1 MRRVV
6 VTGIGLITPLG
17 VGVDE
22 TWDGLMEGRSAV
34 GPIEDYDAS
43 SLRTRLGAEVRG
55 LVPKDHVP
63 NRRALRTMTRNDVL
77 GTVSAVLAVKDAGL
91 EDIEDSDGRTAV
103 YSGSNK
109 EISDPYDV
117 IDAAIGARDEDGHVD
132 MHRFGEQAQTGVR
145 PLFFLGGLQ
154 AASLFY
160 ISDAYKLRGP
170 NTYFAGTAETGANAI
185 GRGYRAIARGEAD
198 RAVAGGFDN
207 PVSWWN
213 MSRMDTIG
221 IMSRHNELGASA
233 CRPYDRDRDGTVMGE
248 GGAFFLL
255 EEMETAKER
264 GARAYAEVVGFGSGI
279 DTGSV
284 ITPEASGE
292 GLVIAI
298 EAALREAEIPT
309 DDVDY
314 LASHG
319 SGTLLG
325 DSTEAA
331 ALRSVFGDSSGTPAS
346 SVKPATGHLC
356 AGAGALNA
364 AVATL
369 AVHRGGMPPTLN
381 LEHPDPH
388 CNGVDWIPNDPR
400 EAEVR
405 QSLALARGFEGQNVA
420 LAFRAV

>member
-1 MRRVV
+1 MPRVA
-6 VTGIGLITPLG
+6 VTGIGLVTPLG
-17 VGVDE
+17 VGVEE
-22 TWDGLMEGRSAV
+22 TWSALVEGRSAV

-43 SLRTRLGAEVRG
+43 SLRTRIGAEIRD
-55 LVPKDHVP
+55 LEPKKVVP
-63 NRRALRTMTRNDVL
+63 NRRTLRTMTRNDVL

-91 EDIEDSDGRTAV
+91 EDIEDPDGRVAV

-117 IDAAIGARDEDGHVD
+117 IDAAIGARDEDGRVD
-132 MHRFGEQAQTGVR
+132 MKRFGEEAQTGVR

-170 NTYFAGTAETGANAI
+170 NTYFAGTAESGANAI
-185 GRGYRAIARGEAD
+185 GRGYRAILRGEAD
-198 RAVAGGFDN
+198 RALAGGFDN

-221 IMSRHNELGASA
+221 IMTARNELGAGA
-233 CRPYDRDRDGTVMGE
+233 CQPFDRDRDGTVMGE

-255 EEMETAKER
+255 EDMELAEER
-264 GARAYAEVVGFGSGI
+264 GAKVYAEVVGFGSGI

-284 ITPEASGE
+284 ITPEIDGQ
-292 GLVIAI
+292 GLALAV
-298 EAALREAEIPT
+298 EAALSEAGSSAG
-309 DDVDY
+309 DVGY
-314 LASHG
+314 VAAHG
-319 SGTLLG
+319 SGTSLG
-325 DSTEAA
+325 DSSEAA
-331 ALRSVFGDSSGTPAS
+331 ALRTVFGEEGATPAS
-346 SVKPATGHLC
+346 RVKPATGHLC

-364 AVATL
+364 AVAAL
-369 AVHRGGMPPTLN
+369 AVHHGAMPPTLN
-381 LEHPDPH
+381 LEQPDPG
-388 CNGVDWIPNDPR
+388 CDGIDWIPNDAR

>member
-1 MRRVV
+1 MRRIAI
-6 VTGIGLITPLG
+6 TGIGLVTPLG
-17 VGVDE
+17 VGVE
-22 TWDGLMEGRSAV
+22 ESWSGLTEGRSAV
-34 GPIEDYDAS
+34 GPIEDYDPS
-43 SLRTRLGAEVRG
+43 SLRTRIGAEVRD
-55 LVPKDHVP
+55 LEPKKVVP

-77 GTVSAVLAVKDAGL
+77 GTVSAVLAVQDAGL
-91 EDIEDSDGRTAV
+91 EEAEDPDGRTAV
-103 YSGSNK
+103 FSGSNK

-117 IDAAIGARDEDGHVD
+117 IDAAIGARDDEGHVD
-132 MHRFGEQAQTGVR
+132 MKRFGEQAQTGVR

-170 NTYFAGTAETGANAI
+170 NTYFAGTAESGANAI
-185 GRGYRAIARGEAD
+185 GRGFRAIRRGEAD

-221 IMSRHNELGASA
+221 IMTGRNDLGPAA
-233 CRPYDRDRDGTVMGE
+233 CQPFDRDRDGTVMGE

-255 EEMETAKER
+255 EEMEMAKER
-264 GARAYAEVVGFGSGI
+264 GARIYAEVVGFGSGI

-284 ITPEASGE
+284 VTPEPDGK
-292 GLVIAI
+292 GVTIAI
-298 EAALREAEIPT
+298 EGALREAET
-309 DDVDY
+309 KAEDVAY
-314 LASHG
+314 VAAHG
-319 SGTLLG
+319 SGTALG
-325 DSTEAA
+325 DVTEAA
-331 ALRSVFGDSSGTPAS
+331 ALRTVFGSSNVTAAS

-364 AVATL
+364 AVAAL
-369 AVHRGGMPPTLN
+369 AVHHGAMPPTLN
-381 LEHPDPH
+381 LKNSDPT
-388 CNGVDWIPNDPR
+388 CNGVDWIPNEAR

-405 QSLALARGFEGQNVA
+405 QSIALARGFEGQNVA